1 MENFFLSIAKNNH
14 RRLLLRL
21 INFSLIAREFF
32 GLEFLLEFLLE
43 DIQESYFRCI
53 EIHYLLSEE
62 KIRVF
67 SNTWNACARGK
78 ARNRDLC
85 DPKLVNRPLLS
96 LQRNNVIRWKVCSW
110 KGRL

>member
-21 INFSLIAREFF
+21 INFGLIAREFF

-53 EIHYLLSEE
+53 EIHYLYYPRKNTSFFEYMERVREGKSSE
-62 KIRVF
+62 
-67 SNTWNACARGK
+67 
-78 ARNRDLC
+78 
-85 DPKLVNRPLLS
+85 
-96 LQRNNVIRWKVCSW
+96 
-110 KGRL
+110 